1 MVIQY
6 INVKNLSDVV
16 TLQKIVYSYL
26 DKKELLETLSE
37 NEFEI
42 LLNSNFAVGIFDD
55 EQLIAF
61 RAFLDPSHGVDD
73 HLADDIGIDKEGTIY
88 SEVSLVHPEYRGQQ
102 LQTKMGK
109 YLIDD
114 LKQSGNFKYIL
125 ATVAPDNIPS
135 LKDKFKLGFRI
146 LKTKYK
152 YGNKLRHIMMLDLH
166 GQSKYE
172 FEKAIRV
179 SYQDIDWMI
188 ENGHHYIGTHL
199 ENGEIH
205 YYKR

>member
-6 INVKNLSDVV
+6 ITVKYLSDVV
-16 TLQKIVYSYL
+16 TLQNIVYSYL
-26 DKKELLETLSE
+26 DKKELLETLSV
-37 NEFEI
+37 NEFKI
-42 LLNSNFAVGIFDD
+42 LLNSQFAVGIFDG
-55 EQLIAF
+55 EHLIAF
-61 RAFLDPSHGVDD
+61 RAFLVPSHDMDD
-73 HLADDIGIDKEGTIY
+73 HLADDVGIDKEGTIY

-114 LKQSGNFKYIL
+114 LKRSSDLKYIL
-125 ATVAPDNIPS
+125 ATVSPNNIPS

-152 YGNKLRHIMMLDLH
+152 YGNKLRHIMMRDLH
-166 GQSKYE
+166 GESLYE
-172 FEKAIRV
+172 FGKSIHV
-179 SYQDIDWMI
+179 SYQDTDWMI
-188 ENGHHYIGTHL
+188 ENGHHYIGTRL